1 MEPTWQEIGVL
12 MKTLEND
19 VKKNSK
25 TKDAQRSFQ
34 TPANQ
39 PQPQQQVVTYLSTT
53 DATITSVDNVER
65 EEII

>member
-1 MEPTWQEIGVL
+1 

-25 TKDAQRSFQ
+25 TKDARRSFQ
-34 TPANQ
+34 APANQ
-39 PQPQQQVVTYLSTT
+39 PQQQQQVVKYLSTT